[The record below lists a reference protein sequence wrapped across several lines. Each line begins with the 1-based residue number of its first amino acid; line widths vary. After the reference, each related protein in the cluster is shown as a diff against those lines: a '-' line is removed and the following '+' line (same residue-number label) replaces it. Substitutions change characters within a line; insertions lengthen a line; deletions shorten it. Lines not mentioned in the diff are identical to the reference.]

1 MESGS
6 SSCSEQYRNW
16 LELPRD
22 VTASILQ
29 RLGAIEILTSAQHV
43 CKLWYNL
50 CKDPFMWRTI
60 KMYNLDYLG
69 DLEKMCRNA
78 VDRSSG
84 QLRDINIEYFVTD
97 DLLNYIANRFFFFFA
112 RNEASDFIMY
122 MNANA
127 LVPIYVFNFYYYL
140 VLV

>member
-1 MESGS
+1 MESPS
-6 SSCSEQYRNW
+6 SSSEQYRNW

-50 CKDPFMWRTI
+50 CKDPSMWRTI
-60 KMYNLDYLG
+60 EMLNCYNLMYIY
-69 DLEKMCRNA
+69 DLEKMCRRA

-84 QLRDINIEYFVTD
+84 QLRDINLEFFVND
-97 DLLNYIANRFFFFFA
+97 DLLNYIANRYICLC
-112 RNEASDFIMY
+112 EK
-122 MNANA
+122 
-127 LVPIYVFNFYYYL
+127 
-140 VLV
+140 

>member
-1 MESGS
+1 MESPS
-6 SSCSEQYRNW
+6 SSSEQYRNW

-50 CKDPFMWRTI
+50 CKDPSMWRTI
-60 KMYNLDYLG
+60 EMLNCYNLMYIY
-69 DLEKMCRNA
+69 DLEKMCRRA

-84 QLRDINIEYFVTD
+84 QLRDINLEFFVND
-97 DLLNYIANRFFFFFA
+97 DLLNYIANRYICLCEKWSLWFH
-112 RNEASDFIMY
+112 NVYECECVGTDIC
-122 MNANA
+122 
-127 LVPIYVFNFYYYL
+127 V
-140 VLV
+140 